1 MADNIGYLYA
11 FDYKKNEILWAK
23 NYKIP
28 FSSNLKLAKNNLIL
42 SNQNNNLFFI
52 NKIDGNII
60 KQIPTEETTVKNNF
74 KSNLSIN
81 QDSVL
86 YLNTYGSLYSINF
99 TSKEINWFLNLK
111 DAINFSS
118 NDLFF
123 GSEVI
128 NSKIKL

>member
-1 MADNIGYLYA
+1 MLLII
-11 FDYKKNEILWAK
+11 KNEILWAK

-81 QDSVL
+81 QDQF
-86 YLNTYGSLYSINF
+86 YI
-99 TSKEINWFLNLK
+99 
-111 DAINFSS
+111 
-118 NDLFF
+118 
-123 GSEVI
+123 
-128 NSKIKL
+128 